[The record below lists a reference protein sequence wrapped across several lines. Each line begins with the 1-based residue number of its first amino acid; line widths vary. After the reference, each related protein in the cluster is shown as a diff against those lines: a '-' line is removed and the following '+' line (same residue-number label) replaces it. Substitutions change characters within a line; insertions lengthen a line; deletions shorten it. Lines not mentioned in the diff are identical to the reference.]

1 VAARSVLWSDPAMA
15 VAPEGPASEKGAR
28 LAVPEEKI
36 ESSPFSS
43 VVPLSP
49 RAAAMPVPRNGG
61 YVRTLRPHQWVKN
74 VFVLAP
80 MFFAKDLFDP
90 RLLFRA
96 LGSVSVFCVLAGAV
110 YTINDIAD
118 AEADRKHPI
127 KKFRPIASGRISER
141 SARLLA
147 VVLVVL
153 GLAGAAYGP
162 LPFFAVALLYFLQ
175 NLAYSFKLK
184 RYAYLDVAIIAMG
197 FVLRVVGGGFGTHV
211 PVSGYLVVCTA
222 LLALFLGFGKRRH
235 ELAVAALR
243 AAEQRA
249 ALSGYTAR
257 GLDVALAVTGIA
269 TVGTYLAYTVDTD
282 TRAYFGSDKLFLTT
296 LFVVLAVL
304 RFLHLVRSRPHAE
317 SPTQEMLRDGPFV
330 AAVLVWVGVVVF
342 IVYNLRPS

>member
-1 VAARSVLWSDPAMA
+1 MA
-15 VAPEGPASEKGAR
+15 SAPESPASEKRAR
-28 LAVPEEKI
+28 LAVSEENL
-36 ESSPFSS
+36 ESSPFSTA
-43 VVPLSP
+43 VPLSP
-49 RAAAMPVPRNGG
+49 RAAAKPVHRIGG

-80 MFFAKDLFDP
+80 LFFAKDLFEP

-118 AEADRKHPI
+118 AEADRKHPL
-127 KKFRPIASGRISER
+127 KRFRPIASGRISVS
-141 SARLLA
+141 SARVLA
-147 VVLVVL
+147 VVLVAL

-162 LPFFAVALLYFLQ
+162 LPFFVVALLYFLQ

-184 RYAYLDVAIIAMG
+184 HYAYLDVAIIATG
-197 FVLRVVGGGFGTHV
+197 FVLRVVGGGFGTHIQ
-211 PVSGYLVVCTA
+211 VSGYLVVCTA

-235 ELAVAALR
+235 ELAVAAVR
-243 AAEQRA
+243 ASEQRA
-249 ALSGYTAR
+249 ALSGYSAR
-257 GLDVALAVTGIA
+257 GLDVALGVTGIA
-269 TVGTYLAYTVDTD
+269 TVGAYLAYTVDAD
-282 TRAYFGSDKLFLTT
+282 TRAYFGSDQLYLTT

-330 AAVLVWVGVVVF
+330 AAVLVWVGVVIY

>member
-1 VAARSVLWSDPAMA
+1 MA
-15 VAPEGPASEKGAR
+15 SAPESPVSEERAR
-28 LAVPEEKI
+28 LAVSEEKL
-36 ESSPFSS
+36 ESSPFSA
-43 VVPLSP
+43 VPLSP
-49 RAAAMPVPRNGG
+49 RAAATPLHRIGG

-90 RLLFRA
+90 RLVFRA
-96 LGSVSVFCVLAGAV
+96 AGSVGVFCLLAGAV

-118 AEADRKHPI
+118 READRRHPI
-127 KKFRPIASGRISER
+127 KRFRPIASGRISAR
-141 SARLLA
+141 SARVLA
-147 VVLVVL
+147 AVLVVL

-162 LPFFAVALLYFLQ
+162 LPFFAVAFLYFVQ

-184 RYAYLDVAIIAMG
+184 HYAYLDVAIIATG

-211 PVSGYLVVCTA
+211 RVSGYLIVCTA

-235 ELAVAALR
+235 ELAVAVVR
-243 AAEQRA
+243 ATEQRA

-257 GLDVALAVTGIA
+257 GLDSALGVTGIA
-269 TVGTYLAYTVDTD
+269 TVGTYLAYTLDSD

-296 LFVVLAVL
+296 IFVVLAVL

-330 AAVLVWVGVVVF
+330 AAVLVWVGVVIF